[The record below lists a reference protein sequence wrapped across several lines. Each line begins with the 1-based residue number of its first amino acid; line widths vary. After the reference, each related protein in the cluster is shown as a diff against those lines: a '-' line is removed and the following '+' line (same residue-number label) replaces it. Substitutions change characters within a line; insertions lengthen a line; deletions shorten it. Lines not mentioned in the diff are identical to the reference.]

1 MFILYVF
8 RQEIGFL
15 SEIVTRLVLTLRVH
29 LILQIVNLI
38 KAMTQERVMQ
48 RI

>member
-15 SEIVTRLVLTLRVH
+15 SEIVIRLVLTLRVH